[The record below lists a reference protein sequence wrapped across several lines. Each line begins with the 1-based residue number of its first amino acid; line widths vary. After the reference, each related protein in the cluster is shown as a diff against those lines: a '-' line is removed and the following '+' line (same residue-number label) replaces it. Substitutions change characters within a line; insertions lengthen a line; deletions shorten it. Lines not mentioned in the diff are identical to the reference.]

1 MPDRPQNIEQQPINP
16 LRKANWGEILKGS
29 YTVGNALKNSA
40 ENGGENADQMKKN
53 KELAKVVTTLNDIRK
68 TSNIENALARLNSPD
83 MAAIL
88 WNNLELR
95 QYVEGVLQNMAA
107 IDHQEDLQA
116 AKDGNT
122 VKVTEALVRNF
133 GGVREGMQR
142 VSLDLGLRLQEA
154 DPFSQP
160 TIAQLKSEVDN
171 VNAMVKELEKRLLQV
186 EDTAPAHHN
195 HIA

>member
-1 MPDRPQNIEQQPINP
+1 M
-16 LRKANWGEILKGS
+16 
-29 YTVGNALKNSA
+29 
-40 ENGGENADQMKKN
+40 
-53 KELAKVVTTLNDIRK
+53 
-68 TSNIENALARLNSPD
+68 
-83 MAAIL
+83 
-88 WNNLELR
+88 
-95 QYVEGVLQNMAA
+95 EGVLQNMAA

-142 VSLDLGLRLQEA
+142 VSLDLGRRLQEA

-171 VNAMVKELEKRLLQV
+171 VNSMVKELEKRLLQV
-186 EDTAPAHHN
+186 EDTAPAHPN

>member
-1 MPDRPQNIEQQPINP
+1 MSINRNLEFKSPLIEANSGSTLEESNAVWDA
-16 LRKANWGEILKGS
+16 LR
-29 YTVGNALKNSA
+29 NSTKKP
-40 ENGGENADQMKKN
+40 ERSEEMHKN

-68 TSNIENALARLNSPD
+68 TSNIESALARLNSPD
-83 MAAIL
+83 MVAIL

-107 IDHQEDLQA
+107 IDHQDDLRA

-122 VKVTEALVRNF
+122 VQVTEALVRNF

-142 VSLDLGLRLQEA
+142 VSLDLGRRLQEA

-171 VNAMVKELEKRLLQV
+171 VYSMVKELEKRLLQV
-186 EDTAPAHHN
+186 EDTPLTHPN
-195 HIA
+195 NRV